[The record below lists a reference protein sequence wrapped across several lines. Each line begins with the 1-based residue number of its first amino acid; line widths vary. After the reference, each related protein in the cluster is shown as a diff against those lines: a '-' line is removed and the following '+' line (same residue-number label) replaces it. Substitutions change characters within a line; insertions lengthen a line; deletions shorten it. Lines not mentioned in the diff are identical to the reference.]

1 MFMSNNELL
10 NYISMFREKAEQGK
24 LVIFVGAGVSCN
36 VDGMPSWNTLIQNM
50 AKAINYSRCS
60 SCRHKAEKCESTC
73 FLKDDFSTDEFLKI
87 PQYVFNKNQELYDRV
102 LAESISAVTA
112 DAPLS
117 SAILDIN
124 PAHIITTNYDQLLES
139 SKNIF
144 CEQYQVIVHDKDLLN
159 ADKGKYIIKRHGD
172 ISEPSSIVLKE
183 QDYLD
188 YSQKHVLIELF
199 IKSLLT
205 DHIVLFLGYS
215 LNDYN
220 IKLILSWLNYMRS
233 QNGAL
238 DENRRVGYL
247 ILDQEVVDDI
257 QLSYF
262 SNNNIGVI
270 NIRSMPLIEEIP
282 VDLSNEIGK
291 RLYSFLRVIANPA
304 LEENLSSIGNIVKF
318 MSQFSFVSYDQ
329 ILKLLYVKTYEVTNW
344 QLRLFSK
351 SDYVRLTTF
360 MKSEDEGANN
370 LKQLFLN
377 AGIVSIYCFNER
389 KTMRFHIGELSD
401 NTLLQSEIFN
411 LYILNKY
418 DEIKDLLSRKHTDLG
433 SNEVFFYK
441 SIIDGYG
448 EILKSYGEIDYSVFP
463 TDQKAA
469 YLHNSAVIEM
479 LKTYPCGFDSTKV
492 KHFIQNFALSRERE
506 ILSGYLDIY
515 NSNSQK
521 RLSMHEALQRL
532 KKDVSDRNTL
542 HIGSTSCA
550 KLYEIKRLAI
560 TQYLFYYNNHIL
572 YQGFRDLKDFFKPY
586 IEAIICANSDTAEKS
601 THLGDMQFVNEKY
614 SLEYIDLDIIAKFIS
629 TKDLSALVKA
639 YNVKQ
644 LNADIQEVTF
654 LVESFKNLCHSIVT
668 AKTYGLW
675 QSSFSVLSNIALLL
689 NLVNLDA
696 DRKGI
701 IAASVEELLS
711 DKIIAPIFFS
721 IRWPDFKQSLREIS
735 KLCSSLTFSAN
746 FDLVSQIIGNEEFF
760 EYAINVHFNSLRH
773 LIDHFLSKDKETTDK
788 IQSIIDAT
796 EDFQKKVILLRLFY
810 QRLIGD
816 TIQQKYKCILSD
828 NFAQLP
834 ISAIYD
840 FTFSEWLTPD
850 QNSIKELLNEILE
863 ISRKEVAGV
872 HPYPDPVEIKLE
884 CVYLLHISDMI
895 ADISALQELSEER
908 PHLQFLLDPESFDY
922 SQVDFSNYMWENF
935 ARHERYMTYFVAH
948 KDAIIPRIQ
957 KRVETGEASE
967 AEKRILYG
975 FLLSGDEVWK
985 M

>member
-159 ADKGKYIIKRHGD
+159 ADKGKYIIKMHGD

-304 LEENLSSIGNIVKF
+304 LEENLSSIGLSLI
-318 MSQFSFVSYDQ
+318 
-329 ILKLLYVKTYEVTNW
+329 
-344 QLRLFSK
+344 
-351 SDYVRLTTF
+351 
-360 MKSEDEGANN
+360 
-370 LKQLFLN
+370 
-377 AGIVSIYCFNER
+377 
-389 KTMRFHIGELSD
+389 HI
-401 NTLLQSEIFN
+401 
-411 LYILNKY
+411 
-418 DEIKDLLSRKHTDLG
+418 
-433 SNEVFFYK
+433 
-441 SIIDGYG
+441 
-448 EILKSYGEIDYSVFP
+448 
-463 TDQKAA
+463 
-469 YLHNSAVIEM
+469 
-479 LKTYPCGFDSTKV
+479 
-492 KHFIQNFALSRERE
+492 
-506 ILSGYLDIY
+506 
-515 NSNSQK
+515 
-521 RLSMHEALQRL
+521 
-532 KKDVSDRNTL
+532 
-542 HIGSTSCA
+542 
-550 KLYEIKRLAI
+550 
-560 TQYLFYYNNHIL
+560 
-572 YQGFRDLKDFFKPY
+572 
-586 IEAIICANSDTAEKS
+586 
-601 THLGDMQFVNEKY
+601 
-614 SLEYIDLDIIAKFIS
+614 
-629 TKDLSALVKA
+629 
-639 YNVKQ
+639 
-644 LNADIQEVTF
+644 
-654 LVESFKNLCHSIVT
+654 
-668 AKTYGLW
+668 
-675 QSSFSVLSNIALLL
+675 
-689 NLVNLDA
+689 
-696 DRKGI
+696 
-701 IAASVEELLS
+701 
-711 DKIIAPIFFS
+711 
-721 IRWPDFKQSLREIS
+721 
-735 KLCSSLTFSAN
+735 
-746 FDLVSQIIGNEEFF
+746 
-760 EYAINVHFNSLRH
+760 
-773 LIDHFLSKDKETTDK
+773 
-788 IQSIIDAT
+788 
-796 EDFQKKVILLRLFY
+796 
-810 QRLIGD
+810 
-816 TIQQKYKCILSD
+816 
-828 NFAQLP
+828 
-834 ISAIYD
+834 
-840 FTFSEWLTPD
+840 
-850 QNSIKELLNEILE
+850 
-863 ISRKEVAGV
+863 
-872 HPYPDPVEIKLE
+872 
-884 CVYLLHISDMI
+884 
-895 ADISALQELSEER
+895 
-908 PHLQFLLDPESFDY
+908 
-922 SQVDFSNYMWENF
+922 
-935 ARHERYMTYFVAH
+935 
-948 KDAIIPRIQ
+948 
-957 KRVETGEASE
+957 
-967 AEKRILYG
+967 
-975 FLLSGDEVWK
+975 
-985 M
+985 